1 MTGFFFS
8 IPYTMQDSPEKDKKA
23 GAADLIADGAAS
35 AAQQT
40 DSADQAA
47 RNPEAAIPESTQE
60 NMGDG
65 SGIRGGYGDSDQT
78 NGLEGGPAQSE
89 SSRSDKKAE

>member
-1 MTGFFFS
+1 MH
-8 IPYTMQDSPEKDKKA
+8 DSPKKDKNA
-23 GAADLIADGAAS
+23 GAADLVADGAAS

-40 DSADQAA
+40 DSAKQASSS
-47 RNPEAAIPESTQE
+47 PEGAIPESTQE
-60 NMGDG
+60 HMGDG

-89 SSRSDKKAE
+89 SARPDKKAE

>member
-1 MTGFFFS
+1 MKNA
-8 IPYTMQDSPEKDKKA
+8 PEKDKNA
-23 GAADLIADGAAS
+23 DAADLIADGAAS

-40 DSADQAA
+40 DSAEQSGS
-47 RNPEAAIPESTQE
+47 NPEAAIPESTQE
-60 NMGDG
+60 HMGDG

-78 NGLEGGPAQSE
+78 NGLEGGPTKSE

>member
-1 MTGFFFS
+1 MSNDATN
-8 IPYTMQDSPEKDKKA
+8 DKNQAGNDA
-23 GAADLIADGAAS
+23 GAANLIADGAAS

-40 DSADQAA
+40 DSAKQAGSH
-47 RNPEAAIPESTQE
+47 PEAAIPESTQE